1 MFKRLILFL
10 TCLFL
15 TAGMALAQTRV
26 GGVVVALPD
35 NEPVVGASVKVVGT
49 TNGTVTDIDGKF
61 SLSVPANAQLEF
73 SYIGMKS
80 KVLTAKANMRV
91 EMESVDNTIDEVMV
105 VAYGVSKKSSFTG
118 SAQNVD
124 NKKIELRPI
133 TSATKALEGNVSGL
147 LMTSGTGQPGT
158 GASIRVRGFG
168 SINASNDPLY
178 VLDGIPYDGSLN
190 SINPSDIESITVLK
204 DASAGALYGARG
216 ANGVVLITTKA
227 GKSGKAQVTWRSTAG
242 WASRSLKKYKTV
254 SQEEYVQLQ
263 YESLRNNAYFN
274 NGKTWA
280 EAEEDGRKGLSG
292 KLGGELY
299 NPFKNYTWDKIIDPA
314 TGRVRPDAKAAWN
327 ENWLDAV
334 VHEGAFRHE
343 HQLSIT
349 GGDNKTQWLAS
360 LGYLNEEGMLI
371 TTRFQRYSGR
381 TNINTAVTDWFSAN
395 LNLSL
400 AHSKSDYS
408 NYGGTTTS
416 NVWFTSQFI
425 SPLFPVNVKNADGTN
440 KLDANGNPMPDYG
453 ENGRPGSLSDFSA
466 LGSILDDKSDRTRD
480 IAGVRTGMV
489 FGGNSERLGWF
500 KGLKLAL
507 NFGLD
512 YQSQYEMDYMNM
524 FHGNQKKDGGLITK
538 KNGRTQSYTFNQLL
552 TYNRSF
558 GEHHMD
564 VLLGHEFYEYIY
576 SFLEA
581 SKSNLFPGIYEL
593 RPGTTMKSAD
603 SYTNVYRINSFL
615 SRVNYNF
622 NDKYYLS
629 ASLRQDASS
638 RFHRSS
644 NKGTFWSL
652 GGNWRVSNEAFMKD
666 VKWVDN
672 LNVKVSYGEQ
682 GNDNIGKLYAWQ
694 SLYNLSYKNA
704 DNLGAIISS
713 METKGVS
720 WEKNGNLNA
729 GLETSLFNGRVK
741 LGFEYY
747 YRKTS
752 DMLLSYPM
760 ATSTGFDGYNA
771 NVGNVRNTGVE
782 FSLSGTPIQTKDWRW
797 ELTWMGTTTSNK
809 VLKLTKET
817 PEILSG
823 VFSIKEGL
831 PLNTFYM
838 ARAAGVDPLTGKQLY
853 WAYKKD
859 ANGNMIEGSEYITSK
874 VEEASNSKYYL
885 GSRIPDL
892 YGSIGSSLTYK
903 DFDLYVLTVYSIGGK
918 VYDNLY
924 ASSMSPDY
932 VNQTWHKNALRRWQ
946 KVGDKTDVPRTLYG
960 DASLAND
967 RFLLDASYFAI
978 KNITLGYT
986 LPASLVRKAGI
997 VSARLFSSIDN
1008 LALFCHMDGLD
1019 PQYNFSGT
1027 NTFSYAPAKTWTVGF
1042 EVKF

>member
-1 MFKRLILFL
+1 MIKRLILFL

-652 GGNWRVSNEAFMKD
+652 GGNWRMSNEAFMKD

-838 ARAAGVDPLTGKQLY
+838 ARAAGVDPLTGKQLF

-874 VEEASNSKYYL
+874 VAEATNSKYYL

-946 KVGDKTDVPRTLYG
+946 KVGDKTDVPRALYG
-960 DASLAND
+960 DASIAND

-986 LPASLVRKAGI
+986 IPASLIRKAGI
-997 VSARLFSSIDN
+997 VSARLFTSVDN

-1027 NTFSYAPAKTWTVGF
+1027 NTFSYAPAKTWTVGL

>member
-1 MFKRLILFL
+1 MIKRLILFL

-91 EMESVDNTIDEVMV
+91 ELESVDNTIDEVMV

-381 TNINTAVTDWFSAN
+381 ANINTAVTDWFSAN

-838 ARAAGVDPLTGKQLY
+838 ARAAGVDPLTGKQLF

-859 ANGNMIEGSEYITSK
+859 ANGNMIEGSEYVTSK
-874 VEEASNSKYYL
+874 VAEATNSKYYL

-946 KVGDKTDVPRTLYG
+946 KVGDKTDVPRALYG
-960 DASLAND
+960 DASIAND

-986 LPASLVRKAGI
+986 IPASLIRKAGI
-997 VSARLFSSIDN
+997 VSARLFTSVDN

-1027 NTFSYAPAKTWTVGF
+1027 NTFSYAPAKTWTVGL

>member
-1 MFKRLILFL
+1 MIKRLILFL

-49 TNGTVTDIDGKF
+49 GTGTITDIDGKF
-61 SLSVPANAQLEF
+61 SLSVPANAQLEI
-73 SYIGMKS
+73 SYIGMKT
-80 KVLTAKANMRV
+80 KILPAKANMRV
-91 EMESVDNTIDEVMV
+91 EMENVDNTIDEVMV

-227 GKSGKAQVTWRSTAG
+227 GRGGKAQVTWRSTAG

-263 YESLRNNAYFN
+263 YENLRNNAYFN

-280 EAEEDGRKGLSG
+280 EAEEDGRNGLSG

-360 LGYLNEEGMLI
+360 LGYLNEEGMLVN
-371 TTRFQRYSGR
+371 TRFQRYSGR
-381 TNINTAVTDWFSAN
+381 ANINTAVTDWFSAN

-400 AHSKSDYS
+400 AHSKSDFS
-408 NYGGTTTS
+408 NYTGTANS
-416 NVWFTSQFI
+416 NVWYSSQFI
-425 SPLFPVNVKNADGTN
+425 NPLFPVYVKNADGTT

-453 ENGRPGSLSDFSA
+453 ESGRPGSLNDFSA
-466 LGSILDDKSDRTRD
+466 LGTILDDKSDRTRD

-489 FGGNSERLGWF
+489 FGGDSERLGWF

-524 FHGNQKKDGGLITK
+524 FHGNQAAAGGLITK
-538 KNGRTQSYTFNQLL
+538 NNGRTQSYTFNQLL

-558 GEHHMD
+558 GEHHVD

-576 SFLEA
+576 AYLKA
-581 SKSNLFPGIYEL
+581 SKSNLVPGIYEL
-593 RPGTTMKSAD
+593 RPGATMQAAD
-603 SYTNVYRINSFL
+603 SYKNVYRINSFL
-615 SRVNYNF
+615 SRINYSF
-622 NDKYYLS
+622 YDKYYFS

-694 SLYNLSYKNA
+694 SLYSLNYKNA
-704 DNLGAIISS
+704 DNVGGLISS
-713 METKGVS
+713 LETKGVS

-797 ELTWMGTTTSNK
+797 ELTWMGTTTNNK

-817 PEILSG
+817 PEIIEG
-823 VFSIKEGL
+823 VFSTKEGL

-859 ANGNMIEGSEYITSK
+859 ANGNMIEGSEYVTSK
-874 VEEASNSKYYL
+874 VAEATNSKYYL

-924 ASSMSPDY
+924 ASSMSPNY

-946 KVGDKTDVPRTLYG
+946 KVGDKTDVPRALYG
-960 DASLAND
+960 DASIVND

-986 LPASLVRKAGI
+986 LPASLIRKAGI
-997 VSARLFSSIDN
+997 VSARLFTSVDN

-1027 NTFSYAPAKTWTVGF
+1027 NTYSYSPAKTWTVGF

>member
-1 MFKRLILFL
+1 MIKRLILFFVGV
-10 TCLFL
+10 FL

-314 TGRVRPDAKAAWN
+314 TGMVRPDAKAAWN

-838 ARAAGVDPLTGKQLY
+838 ARAAGVDPLTGKQLF

-874 VEEASNSKYYL
+874 VAEATNSKYYL

-946 KVGDKTDVPRTLYG
+946 KVGDKTDVPRALYG
-960 DASLAND
+960 DASIAND

-986 LPASLVRKAGI
+986 IPASLIRKAGI
-997 VSARLFSSIDN
+997 VSARLFTSVDN

-1027 NTFSYAPAKTWTVGF
+1027 NTFSYAPAKTWTVGL

>member
-1 MFKRLILFL
+1 MIKRLILFL

-704 DNLGAIISS
+704 DNLGAVISS

-838 ARAAGVDPLTGKQLY
+838 ARAAGVDPLTGKQLF

-874 VEEASNSKYYL
+874 VAEATNSKYYL

-946 KVGDKTDVPRTLYG
+946 KVGDKTDVPRALYG
-960 DASLAND
+960 DASIAND

-986 LPASLVRKAGI
+986 IPASLIRKAGI
-997 VSARLFSSIDN
+997 VSARLFTSVDN

-1027 NTFSYAPAKTWTVGF
+1027 NTFSYAPAKTWTVGL